1 MTDLTVSPALS
12 RSTFCQPVSSGRLL
26 AGAVTLVTA
35 LVLCLAPNAH
45 ADRYAT
51 QRAGMV
57 QLIRQDVIDTR
68 RHIGREQLDPAVM
81 LVMGRVPRHEF
92 VPEAERARAY
102 ANHPLPIGHGQTI
115 SQPYIVALMT
125 DLLALDADDQVLEVG
140 TGSGYQAAVLAEL
153 TRVVYTIEIIEPLGR
168 AAMARLARLG
178 YTNIHGR
185 VGDGYYGW
193 EEGAP
198 FDAIIVTAAASHVPP
213 PLLKQLRPAGRMI
226 IPIGSRFMVQ
236 DLLLIEKSSTGEFS
250 VRQILPV
257 RFVPLT
263 GSH

>member
-1 MTDLTVSPALS
+1 M
-12 RSTFCQPVSSGRLL
+12 L

-35 LVLCLAPNAH
+35 LVLCFAPNAH

-102 ANHPLPIGHGQTI
+102 ANHPLPIGYGQTI

-125 DLLALDADDQVLEVG
+125 DLLALDARWVLIGLMGGREATLDLAKVLAKRISLLGSTLRTRDADFKATLLADMEQRLIPLFNSGELKPMVAKTFAFADAEAAFEELARDQVVG
-140 TGSGYQAAVLAEL
+140 KV
-153 TRVVYTIEIIEPLGR
+153 I
-168 AAMARLARLG
+168 
-178 YTNIHGR
+178 
-185 VGDGYYGW
+185 
-193 EEGAP
+193 
-198 FDAIIVTAAASHVPP
+198 
-213 PLLKQLRPAGRMI
+213 LLRE
-226 IPIGSRFMVQ
+226 
-236 DLLLIEKSSTGEFS
+236 D
-250 VRQILPV
+250 
-257 RFVPLT
+257 
-263 GSH
+263 